1 MIKNFSI
8 NRRVISTDS
17 RPYIIAE
24 LSANH
29 NGSINRA
36 LNTIKAAKDVGVH
49 AVKIQTYTPD
59 TMTINHSSN
68 DFKIKKGLWK
78 GRTLYDL
85 YAEAYTPFEWHKR
98 LFNYAKK
105 IGMTIFSSPFDESA
119 VDLLK
124 SLNAPAY
131 KVASFEMIDLPLIA
145 YIAKTK
151 KPILIST
158 GMANLEEIKEAIE
171 TAKSNGSK
179 KVAILHCISSY
190 PAQIEESNIRAIL
203 NLRKKFQVHVGLSD
217 HTKGNLVSVV
227 ATSLGASIIE
237 KHFTLSRSEGGVD
250 SSFSLNPTEMK
261 QLINDTASAHAALGS
276 NNKMRSNTEL
286 QNKLFRRSLYFIT
299 NIKKGEVI
307 TDQHIKRIRPGF
319 GLSPKYYY
327 DIIGSK
333 CLKSAKRGDRVTIKH
348 FVS

>member
-85 YAEAYTPFEWHKR
+85 YAEAYTPFEWHKK

-124 SLNAPAY
+124 SLNA
-131 KVASFEMIDLPLIA
+131 
-145 YIAKTK
+145 
-151 KPILIST
+151 
-158 GMANLEEIKEAIE
+158 
-171 TAKSNGSK
+171 
-179 KVAILHCISSY
+179 
-190 PAQIEESNIRAIL
+190 
-203 NLRKKFQVHVGLSD
+203 
-217 HTKGNLVSVV
+217 
-227 ATSLGASIIE
+227 
-237 KHFTLSRSEGGVD
+237 
-250 SSFSLNPTEMK
+250 
-261 QLINDTASAHAALGS
+261 LINKAVSSISGSALLKLPATTSTDFTA
-276 NNKMRSNTEL
+276 
-286 QNKLFRRSLYFIT
+286 RRPQS
-299 NIKKGEVI
+299 
-307 TDQHIKRIRPGF
+307 
-319 GLSPKYYY
+319 
-327 DIIGSK
+327 
-333 CLKSAKRGDRVTIKH
+333 
-348 FVS
+348 